1 MHLAMTVRFFAA
13 LLVLCLFSYCG
24 PTYEQIPAAEVD
36 QTEAAKAKALGLK
49 ILNACESGNY
59 PTLSTTEATLIMVDG
74 LTAEKQ
80 RSACTFLT
88 EEYGSFKD
96 LSLGEVLRSVGDAGF
111 RIYRYKGVFVETEE
125 VAEVRITL
133 NKDGKMSGIWTMPW
147 REGM

>member
-1 MHLAMTVRFFAA
+1 MTIRFFAA

-24 PTYEQIPAAEVD
+24 PTYEQVPAAEVD

-59 PTLSTTEATLIMVDG
+59 PTLSTVEATLIMVDG
-74 LTAEKQ
+74 LTADKQ
-80 RSACTFLT
+80 QAACTYLK
-88 EEYGSFKD
+88 EEYGTFKD
-96 LSLGEVLRSVGDAGF
+96 LSLGGVLRSAGSGDF
-111 RIYRYKGVFVETEE
+111 RIYRYKGVFAETDE

-133 NKDGKMSGIWTMPW
+133 DKDGKMSGIWTMPW

>member
-1 MHLAMTVRFFAA
+1 MTIRFFTA

-24 PTYEQIPAAEVD
+24 PTYEQVPAAEVD

-59 PTLSTTEATLIMVDG
+59 PILSTAEATLIMVDG
-74 LTAEKQ
+74 LTADKQ
-80 RSACTFLT
+80 QTACTYLK
-88 EEYGSFKD
+88 EEYGAFQD

-111 RIYRYKGVFVETEE
+111 RIYRYKGVFVDTEA

-133 NKDGKMSGIWTMPW
+133 NKEGKMSGIWTMPW
-147 REGM
+147 QAGL